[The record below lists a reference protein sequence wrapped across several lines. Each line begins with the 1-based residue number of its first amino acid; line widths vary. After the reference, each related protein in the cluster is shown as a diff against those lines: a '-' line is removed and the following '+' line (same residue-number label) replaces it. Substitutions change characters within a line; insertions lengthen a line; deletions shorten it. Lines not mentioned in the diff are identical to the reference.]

1 MGDFVGWSPTILGRV
16 SFSRIGEAVVG
27 GSVTCNATDTS
38 GFLFGVSRRTSHDGP
53 LPAWLTN
60 LIGRYPYTDWAF
72 FLECRPGELPFLK
85 TSCSDASSSDTDV
98 VLRSDDRA
106 ELVGSLY
113 FANGATNALGA
124 AAHAAFADCR
134 DNAWIASGATASD
147 QVQLELFH
155 RTRDGLEEAFDA
167 LKRANLGEEPT
178 PIFGKVD
185 VVFSRSGMC
194 KLSVDP
200 AQLLTTGHLKQM
212 AREGRTDDYDRE
224 AVQVHLEDVAAQ
236 AFFVIRDLTHQHY
249 HHKKHSDLLTTV
261 TPWTQETDEDWRR
274 QTQYGL
280 ARMAIAVRRSGRA
293 ESFRQALGIV
303 AYAQA
308 FQNHL
313 CGWFSPEPGKVRKSA
328 VSFNYDFA
336 ALKASIEASLKVREL
351 KDSNRRARMFFA
363 FGTAVTALSI
373 LTPAYRGNEEHLG
386 QWPGYFRDALAL
398 AVDNPI
404 PTLAVAAMIGFAV
417 DHAILTFS
425 VNQEWF
431 EKSRAS
437 VSRLVGGFM
446 GMLRRHRVP
455 ARAAQVSAL
464 MVLAIVLIAAL
475 LLTYLGYRYAF
486 EAIGQMASQ
495 FQAAPR
501 V

>member
-16 SFSRIGEAVVG
+16 SFSRIGEANAR
-27 GSVTCNATDTS
+27 GSVTCNATEGG

-53 LPAWLTN
+53 VPAWLTN
-60 LIGRYPYTDWAF
+60 LFGRFPYTDWAF

-85 TSCSDASSSDTDV
+85 AACSDASASETDM
-98 VLRSDDRA
+98 VLRSDERA
-106 ELVGSLY
+106 ELAGTLY
-113 FANGATNALGA
+113 FANGATDKLGA
-124 AAHAAFADCR
+124 AASAAFADCR
-134 DNAWIASGATASD
+134 DNAWIASGATASAS
-147 QVQLELFH
+147 VQRELFH
-155 RTRDGLEEAFDA
+155 RTRDGLAQAFEA
-167 LKRANLGEEPT
+167 LKAANRNEEPT

-185 VVFSRSGMC
+185 VVISRTGMC
-194 KLSVDP
+194 KVSVDP
-200 AQLLTTGHLKQM
+200 AQLLTTGGLKHM
-212 AREGRTDDYDRE
+212 ARTGQTADFTSEP
-224 AVQVHLEDVAAQ
+224 VSVHLEDVAAQ
-236 AFFVIRDLTHQHY
+236 AFFAVRDLTHQHY

-261 TPWTQETDEDWRR
+261 TPWSPEADEDWRR

-313 CGWFSPEPGKVRKSA
+313 CGWFSPAPGKVCKSA

-363 FGTAVTALSI
+363 FGTAVTALSV
-373 LTPAYRGNEEHLG
+373 LVPAYRGNEKALP
-386 QWPGYFRDALAL
+386 QWSGYFRDLLTL

-404 PTLAVAAMIGFAV
+404 PTLVVAALVGWAI

-425 VNQEWF
+425 VNPEWF
-431 EKSRAS
+431 ERSRAS

-446 GMLRRHRVP
+446 GMLRRRRVS
-455 ARAAQVSAL
+455 ARFAQVSAL
-464 MVLAIVLIAAL
+464 FVLAIVLILAL
-475 LLTYLGYRYAF
+475 ALTYLGYRYAF
-486 EAIGQMASQ
+486 EAIGQITSQ
-495 FQAAPR
+495 LQGVQQA
-501 V
+501 